1 MSTSRSPHQGVSISI
16 RNMQPMEIVKAVL
29 ENNYGYFYSQ
39 IKSETSYRK
48 IHEILATILDTA
60 EGILD
65 TAEGRNSNDAIS
77 FLKKQLPRVYVIIEY
92 QNARGQIYNGLRDLL
107 INVINELLS
116 ANASNIKNENLIR
129 NARLLID
136 SLAVIAKEVG

>member
-29 ENNYGYFYSQ
+29 ENNYRYFYSQ

-60 EGILD
+60 EGM
-65 TAEGRNSNDAIS
+65 NSNDAIS

>member
-1 MSTSRSPHQGVSISI
+1 MSASRSPHQRVSISI

-29 ENNYGYFYSQ
+29 ENKNNYNYFYNQ

-60 EGILD
+60 EGMNPD
-65 TAEGRNSNDAIS
+65 DAIS

-116 ANASNIKNENLIR
+116 ANKSNIKNLIR

>member
-1 MSTSRSPHQGVSISI
+1 MSTSRSPYQGVSISI

-29 ENNYGYFYSQ
+29 ENNYRYFYSQ

-60 EGILD
+60 EGM
-65 TAEGRNSNDAIS
+65 NSNDAIS

-107 INVINELLS
+107 INVVDELLS
-116 ANASNIKNENLIR
+116 ANTSNIKNLIR

>member
-1 MSTSRSPHQGVSISI
+1 MSTSRLPHQGVSISI

-29 ENNYGYFYSQ
+29 ENNYRYFYSQ

-60 EGILD
+60 EGMD
-65 TAEGRNSNDAIS
+65 SNDAIS

>member
-29 ENNYGYFYSQ
+29 ENNYRYFYSQ

-60 EGILD
+60 EGM
-65 TAEGRNSNDAIS
+65 NSNDAIS

-116 ANASNIKNENLIR
+116 ANASNIKDLIR

>member
-29 ENNYGYFYSQ
+29 ENNYRYFYSQ

-60 EGILD
+60 EGM
-65 TAEGRNSNDAIS
+65 NSNDAIS

-116 ANASNIKNENLIR
+116 ANASNIKNLIR

>member
-1 MSTSRSPHQGVSISI
+1 
-16 RNMQPMEIVKAVL
+16 MQPMEIVKAVL

-60 EGILD
+60 EGM
-65 TAEGRNSNDAIS
+65 NSNDAIS

-116 ANASNIKNENLIR
+116 ANASNIKNKDLIR

>member
-1 MSTSRSPHQGVSISI
+1 MSASRSPHQGVSISI

-29 ENNYGYFYSQ
+29 ESNYRYFYNQ

-60 EGILD
+60 EGM
-65 TAEGRNSNDAIS
+65 SPNDAIS

-107 INVINELLS
+107 INVIDELSS
-116 ANASNIKNENLIR
+116 ANASNIKNLIR

>member
-29 ENNYGYFYSQ
+29 ENNYKYFYSQ
-39 IKSETSYRK
+39 IKSETSYRN

-60 EGILD
+60 EGM
-65 TAEGRNSNDAIS
+65 NPNDAIS

>member
-29 ENNYGYFYSQ
+29 ENNYKYFYSQ

-60 EGILD
+60 EGM
-65 TAEGRNSNDAIS
+65 NSNDAIS

>member
-1 MSTSRSPHQGVSISI
+1 
-16 RNMQPMEIVKAVL
+16 MQPMEIVKAVL

-39 IKSETSYRK
+39 IKSETSYRN

-60 EGILD
+60 EGMD
-65 TAEGRNSNDAIS
+65 PNDAIS

>member
-1 MSTSRSPHQGVSISI
+1 
-16 RNMQPMEIVKAVL
+16 MQPMEIVKAVL
-29 ENNYGYFYSQ
+29 ENKNNYNYFYNQ

-60 EGILD
+60 EGMNPD
-65 TAEGRNSNDAIS
+65 DAIS

-116 ANASNIKNENLIR
+116 ANKSNIKNLIR